1 MDCPILLFT
10 DDAKIYQSVRCETD
24 YLQLQ
29 RDITTLHRWSQTWL
43 LNFNISKYHLL
54 HLGPTH
60 CYGGYYIN
68 GSVIT
73 PTESVK
79 DLGIIVDPSLKFH
92 IHAPAE

>member
-1 MDCPILLFT
+1 M
-10 DDAKIYQSVRCETD
+10 
-24 YLQLQ
+24 
-29 RDITTLHRWSQTWL
+29 
-43 LNFNISKYHLL
+43 HLL

-79 DLGIIVDPSLKFH
+79 DLGIIIDPFLKFH
-92 IHAPAE
+92 IACIHTMQHSNC